1 MDWKESFGAWLVAN
15 HDALWE
21 SLGAWLGA
29 VFEPIGVM
37 ITNLAADPDM
47 KGFPVVWMFT
57 AGTIAIAGRYT
68 IRTIKAVRARRF
80 LGIIWNVL
88 MLASVPTAVAWL
100 TLAVASNN
108 MRGPIAWGSLEL
120 SLVFCVIS
128 LLPAYFYNRWMGE
141 GLQEMMWFPVAPAF
155 MFSVLVGA
163 PAIFIIFVIFFI
175 AMYAYGRSQ
184 GYQDGAM
191 LRDYMI
197 DKSRD
202 YYGRKAGRR

>member
-47 KGFPVVWMFT
+47 KGFPVVWMLM
-57 AGTIAIAGRYT
+57 AGTIAMVGRYT

-100 TLAVASNN
+100 TLAVASNH

-120 SLVFCVIS
+120 SLVFCAIS
-128 LLPAYFYNRWMGE
+128 LLPAYFYSRWMGE
-141 GLQEMMWFPVAPAF
+141 GLQEILYFPIALAF
-155 MFSVLVGA
+155 MFVALVNA
-163 PAIFIIFVIFFI
+163 PAVFILLVIFFT
-175 AMYAYGRSQ
+175 AMFVIGRSQ
-184 GYQDGAM
+184 GYSDGM
-191 LRDYMI
+191 LLRDYLV
-197 DKSRD
+197 DKAQD
-202 YYGRKAGRR
+202 HYGRPGRYR